1 MYRHMPRQ
9 LVEYVLMG
17 WSVGI
22 CEIIEEDE
30 GGERFLAGRTLT
42 ITPPEGGV
50 RYMIPMDLSGAH
62 EVGEA
67 LQGRP
72 ALTSE
77 GVWRPSETEE

>member
-1 MYRHMPRQ
+1 MDRRMGP
-9 LVEYVLMG
+9 VEYVLMG

-22 CEIIEEDE
+22 CEIIEQEID
-30 GGERFLAGRTLT
+30 GQYISGRALT
-42 ITPPEGGV
+42 MTPPDGRV
-50 RYMIPMDLSGAH
+50 RYLIPMDLSGAH